1 MCAFCCGLEDF
12 LGGSQSSQLQLAW
25 LALNFGLV
33 RWVMGSV
40 GLSAVHLEE
49 VALRSPTHISFALC
63 TALSVLCSLSACV
76 PPLSVSLCS
85 LSYCHTSCVPS
96 ATTAGPGHWD
106 AVPPSGLPIHLL
118 SSTPHCPRVFPPP
131 PAVEFP
137 GALPAS
143 LYAFFL
149 FSSLLLHSVTLTDY
163 WWVIVSQWLAV
174 WWGFPPG
181 LYLWSEAEV
190 LSVHEVG

>member
-1 MCAFCCGLEDF
+1 
-12 LGGSQSSQLQLAW
+12 
-25 LALNFGLV
+25 
-33 RWVMGSV
+33 MGNV

-49 VALRSPTHISFALC
+49 VALCSPTHISFALC

-118 SSTPHCPRVFPPP
+118 SSPPHCPRVFPPP

-143 LYAFFL
+143 LYAFFSL
-149 FSSLLLHSVTLTDY
+149 FLFVTPQCDSHWLLVSNHQSVVDCLMGVSPWAVFMIWGWSAFST
-163 WWVIVSQWLAV
+163 WGWIVLFRVTKSKC
-174 WWGFPPG
+174 
-181 LYLWSEAEV
+181 
-190 LSVHEVG
+190 LSV

>member
-1 MCAFCCGLEDF
+1 MLGHGQRGAVSSP
-12 LGGSQSSQLQLAW
+12 LGGGGIMFPHSHILC
-25 LALNFGLV
+25 F
-33 RWVMGSV
+33 
-40 GLSAVHLEE
+40 VHCSE
-49 VALRSPTHISFALC
+49 
-63 TALSVLCSLSACV
+63 CSLFPVRLCPTTVSLLV
-76 PPLSVSLCS
+76 PPQLLPH
-85 LSYCHTSCVPS
+85 LSCVPS
-96 ATTAGPGHWD
+96 ATTAGPRHWD

-118 SSTPHCPRVFPPP
+118 SSPPHCPRVFPPP

-163 WWVIVSQWLAV
+163 WWVIVSQWLTV

>member
-76 PPLSVSLCS
+76 PPLSVSLCP
-85 LSYCHTSCVPS
+85 LSYCHTS
-96 ATTAGPGHWD
+96 
-106 AVPPSGLPIHLL
+106 
-118 SSTPHCPRVFPPP
+118 RVSPLPPP
-131 PAVEFP
+131 QGQDIGMQCLPQAFP
-137 GALPAS
+137 S
-143 LYAFFL
+143 TC
-149 FSSLLLHSVTLTDY
+149 SLLLLTAPGF
-163 WWVIVSQWLAV
+163 SRHHLQWSSLELCLLPFMLFFSFPLCYSTV
-174 WWGFPPG
+174 W
-181 LYLWSEAEV
+181 
-190 LSVHEVG
+190 LSLTTGE